1 MNHTKLENTKE
12 MQSIEGNDHTKHA
25 SFNRTLTFVQHKRS
39 SIINIQPQGY
49 KDF

>member
-25 SFNRTLTFVQHKRS
+25 LFNLTFVQHKRS